1 MTREAAQPLVR
12 VRNLSKSFGK
22 KQVLYDINLD
32 VGANEVISIIGPS
45 GSGKSTLL
53 RCINRLEQQELG
65 EVWVGEELMGYRLD
79 GQDAHPLNAA
89 GVARQRRSIGMVFQ
103 QFHLFRH
110 MTVMQ
115 NMIEGPTKVLRLPKI
130 EAEQRSIQLLEK
142 VGLASRANAYPS
154 ELSGGE
160 QQRIAIGRALAMA
173 PALLLFDEPTSSLD
187 PERVGEVLDVIRA
200 LATERAVAIVIVTHE
215 IDFAREVSN
224 RIVFMDNGAIDR
236 VLAPDALFDEPADTR
251 VGRFLGQ
258 MYANRRRSDQSLPP
272 TPEKDEEGA
281 TE

>member
-1 MTREAAQPLVR
+1 MTVDAPLVR

-65 EVWVGEELMGYRLD
+65 EVWVGDELMGFRLEGNDAYR
-79 GQDAHPLNAA
+79 LNAA
-89 GVARQRRSIGMVFQ
+89 GLARQRRSIGMVFQ

-115 NMIEGPTKVLRLPKI
+115 NMIEGPTKVLRMPKL
-130 EAEQRSIQLLEK
+130 EAEQRAIQLLEK

-160 QQRIAIGRALAMA
+160 QQRIAIGRSLAMS

-187 PERVGEVLDVIRA
+187 PERVGEVLDVIRDLA
-200 LATERAVAIVIVTHE
+200 LERAVAIVIVTHE

-236 VLAPDALFDEPADTR
+236 VLDPDALFAEPADTR

-258 MYANRRRSDQSLPP
+258 MYANRRRGDLPP
-272 TPEKDEEGA
+272 AAQTTPKEKGTSE
-281 TE
+281 